1 MKALKNLLKAEK
13 AYSLFLEVLF
23 VIYILFQFDT
33 PDSVANFV
41 DTSTGKLLI
50 VMLALTMFAAAG
62 PIAGILAVL
71 AGYTLITRSS
81 IVTGSSFKY
90 SDSMEEIKMQNL
102 QSYNET
108 QKTLEEEVISDMAPI
123 VRAPCSGRASYKPVL
138 DKSSDASPI
147 H

>member
-33 PDSVANFV
+33 PDSVAIFV

-50 VMLALTMFAAAG
+50 VMLALTVFAATG
-62 PIAGILAVL
+62 PIAGILATL